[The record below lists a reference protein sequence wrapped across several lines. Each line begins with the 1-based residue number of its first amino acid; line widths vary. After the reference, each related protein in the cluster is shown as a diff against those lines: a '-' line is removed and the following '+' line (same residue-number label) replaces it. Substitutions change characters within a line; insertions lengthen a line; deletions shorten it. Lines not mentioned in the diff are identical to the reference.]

1 MQLGDAR
8 TGKLADNIFGF
19 ARALRR
25 AGLPIDSARIGLAQ
39 QAILAIGVHDKADIA
54 ACLESVFV
62 SQERDRE
69 VFAELFDAFFR
80 DPEIAKQLMA
90 QLLPSSKAQSPP
102 VKRGPRASE
111 ALMPPQAAMNTA
123 ARSDELRLDAAM
135 SSSDQMRFKHADFQS
150 LNASEYRLMEQL
162 IRRVPLDIPQIRSRR
177 YKSSAAGARLDW
189 PHWVR
194 DCGRL
199 CGETAPPRM
208 LQRGVQPEPL
218 LILVDVSGSMERYAR
233 LMLAFLHRATQG
245 LPRSVFAFGVELT
258 DLRMAFRERDTDRM
272 FGVANTLIADFA
284 AGTRLG
290 ESLQTLRK
298 HHRNALMGHRTLTL
312 IITDGLDTGDKD
324 LLLRELDWLSRQSKR
339 LLWLNP
345 LLRFD
350 GYRPLASGAQALSRY
365 ADQMLA
371 IHNLSKVESLANGL
385 ADLISTKNR
394 IKPLGPQRLQKE
406 ST

>member
-8 TGKLADNIFGF
+8 AGKLADNIFGF

-39 QAILAIGVHDKADIA
+39 EAVTAVGVHRRADLA
-54 ACLESVFV
+54 ACLEAVFV
-62 SQERDRE
+62 SHERDRE
-69 VFAELFDAFFR
+69 VFAELFEAFFR

-90 QLLPSSKAQSPP
+90 QLLPSSKAQSLPA
-102 VKRGPRASE
+102 KRGPRASE
-111 ALMPPQAAMNTA
+111 ALMPPQAAMDTT

-135 SSSDQMRFKHADFQS
+135 SASNQMRLKHADFQS

-162 IRRVPLDIPQIRSRR
+162 IRRVPLEIPRIRSRR
-177 YKSSAAGARLDW
+177 YISAAAGVRLDW
-189 PHWVR
+189 PRWVR

-199 CGETAPPRM
+199 CGEAAPPRL
-208 LQRGVQPEPL
+208 LQRDLRPEPL

-258 DLRMAFRERDTDRM
+258 DLRLAFRERDTDRM
-272 FGVANTLIADFA
+272 FSIANTLISDFA

-298 HHRNALMGHRTLTL
+298 HHRNALMGRRTLTL
-312 IITDGLDTGDKD
+312 IITDGLDTGDNT
-324 LLLRELDWLSRQSKR
+324 LLLRELDWLSRQSR
-339 LLWLNP
+339 HLLWLNP

-350 GYRPLASGAQALSRY
+350 GYQPLASGAQALSRY

-385 ADLISTKNR
+385 ADLISTKSR
-394 IKPLGPQRLQKE
+394 IRSPGPQRPQRE
-406 ST
+406 WT